1 MDWTNYATGCVHFM
15 KKSND
20 LDDMNPEDFEKQ
32 LQRQPLRPVPADWR
46 ADILKAVD
54 VASSEPRAP
63 RPAPSFLSVIN
74 SQLSSLLWPCPQAW
88 AGLAAVWLVILAVN
102 YASEDKSEIMAAK
115 SPPPTP
121 QMMMA
126 LQEQRKMLAKLIEP
140 YDESPAEPPKP
151 FVPRPR
157 GELRAAISMA

>member
-20 LDDMNPEDFEKQ
+20 LKPMKPDDFEQQ
-32 LQRQPLRPVPADWR
+32 LQRQPLRPVPTAWR

-54 VASSEPRAP
+54 AASSVPHAP
-63 RPAPSFLSVIN
+63 RPTPSLLSTIN
-74 SQLSSLLWPCPQAW
+74 SQLSSLLWPCPKAW

-102 YASEDKSEIMAAK
+102 YANEDKSEILEAK
-115 SPPPTP
+115 SPPPSP

-126 LQEQRKMLAKLIEP
+126 LQEQRRMLARLIEP
-140 YDESPAEPPKP
+140 
-151 FVPRPR
+151 
-157 GELRAAISMA
+157 

>member
-1 MDWTNYATGCVHFM
+1 M
-15 KKSND
+15 
-20 LDDMNPEDFEKQ
+20 
-32 LQRQPLRPVPADWR
+32 
-46 ADILKAVD
+46 
-54 VASSEPRAP
+54 
-63 RPAPSFLSVIN
+63 
-74 SQLSSLLWPCPQAW
+74 
-88 AGLAAVWLVILAVN
+88 
-102 YASEDKSEIMAAK
+102 AK

-157 GELRAAISMA
+157 GELRVAISMA

>member
-20 LDDMNPEDFEKQ
+20 LFDGMNSEDFEKQ
-32 LQRQPLRPVPADWR
+32 LERQPLRPVPAAWR
-46 ADILKAVD
+46 ADILKAAHA
-54 VASSEPRAP
+54 ASPV
-63 RPAPSFLSVIN
+63 PSFLSTIT

-88 AGLAAVWLVILAVN
+88 AGLAAVWMVILAVN
-102 YASEDKSEIMAAK
+102 YASEDRSEILMAK
-115 SPPPTP
+115 SPPPSP
-121 QMMMA
+121 QMRMA

-157 GELRAAISMA
+157 GELRAAVSMA